1 MLRRAERVA
10 ADYLHHA
17 RRLDARLHEDA
28 VVDAR
33 VAGRQPPARDTAVE
47 TRLRAI
53 GPVRPLVMG
62 QYGEA
67 SPDVHATIALAAEA
81 QARRQWRRFG
91 ARTEAEAC
99 AFFTQSYRR
108 RLGVCV
114 VREFARHR
122 IRRVQM
128 VGVAR
133 DHLATR
139 PRAQPQLRFRPS
151 PMEFYSFQVFT
162 PQGGGT

>member
-1 MLRRAERVA
+1 MAFRYAHLLFRA
-10 ADYLHHA
+10 
-17 RRLDARLHEDA
+17 
-28 VVDAR
+28 
-33 VAGRQPPARDTAVE
+33 DTAKYGDVFE
-47 TRLRAI
+47 YHSDNGGEFNSRDYTKMILEEGAMQTFSTAYAPEAVGTPR
-53 GPVRPLVMG
+53 
-62 QYGEA
+62 QY
-67 SPDVHATIALAAEA
+67 S
-81 QARRQWRRFG
+81 RK
-91 ARTEAEAC
+91 AEAC
-99 AFFTQSYRR
+99 AFFTQCYRR

-139 PRAQPQLRFRPS
+139 PRAQPQLQFRPS

-162 PQGGGT
+162 PQGGAT

>member
-1 MLRRAERVA
+1 MA
-10 ADYLHHA
+10 A
-17 RRLDARLHEDA
+17 
-28 VVDAR
+28 V
-33 VAGRQPPARDTAVE
+33 
-47 TRLRAI
+47 
-53 GPVRPLVMG
+53 
-62 QYGEA
+62 
-67 SPDVHATIALAAEA
+67 
-81 QARRQWRRFG
+81 WG
-91 ARTEAEAC
+91 ADGGGGVC

-133 DHLATR
+133 DHLAAR
-139 PRAQPQLRFRPS
+139 PRALPRLQFRPS